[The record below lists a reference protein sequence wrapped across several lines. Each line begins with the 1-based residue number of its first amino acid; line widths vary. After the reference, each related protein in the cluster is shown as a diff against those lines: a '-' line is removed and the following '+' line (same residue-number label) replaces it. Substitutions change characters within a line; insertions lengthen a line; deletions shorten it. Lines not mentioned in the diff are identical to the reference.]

1 MSSEQNM
8 SDMSVSA
15 SSFDDS
21 ETPQMS
27 NMQQS
32 QSTMPPSVQ
41 PSVQPSVPDIVDDD
55 VSEEEDDDDVDDEEQ
70 MFKKI
75 TNTIKNSSVSELL
88 VEKHHEMRSHN
99 EDEIRKLTVV
109 ARNGN
114 GDIID
119 DFHKTTPIMTKY
131 ERTRILGQ
139 RCRQL
144 ENGAIPLVDLK
155 QYDDELLDDLFI
167 AKLELEQRKLPFIIR
182 RPLPNGSSEY
192 WKVSDLEII

>member
-8 SDMSVSA
+8 SDISMSA
-15 SSFDDS
+15 SSFEGDDTS
-21 ETPQMS
+21 QALDTPPEQAS
-27 NMQQS
+27 LPAKPED
-32 QSTMPPSVQ
+32 TTSV
-41 PSVQPSVPDIVDDD
+41 VGD
-55 VSEEEDDDDVDDEEQ
+55 VVEEEEDDDDDVDDEEQ

-75 TNTIKNSSVSELL
+75 SNTLKNSSVSELL

-99 EDEIRKLTVV
+99 EEEIRKLTSVS
-109 ARNGN
+109 RNNN

-155 QYDDELLDDLFI
+155 QYEDELLDDLFI
-167 AKLELEQRKLPFIIR
+167 AKLELAQRKLPFIIR